1 MESISE
7 MDAPRLTTNE
17 AAAVA
22 ELIRARPD
30 SAITSGID
38 AVLSFVDGR
47 RKLRRND
54 IAVFPPCLAH
64 AGLIVLSIPTI
75 YPGHRLTG
83 LLNPADALHASLLL
97 LFIQADYMAIERQ
110 IEIAEAMRDEAG
122 PDTFV
127 VVDSSMRRGV
137 FFPEADTGI
146 LADLNGPDRPPI
158 RVELGDLPL
167 DGPAHLSRTHAAQ
180 LADKLSSP
188 ALPLRVEIARDW
200 WSHTLNVAL
209 QEQARLRAEPHF
221 RYPAT
226 TADYE

>member
-1 MESISE
+1 MH
-7 MDAPRLTTNE
+7 APRLTKNE
-17 AAAVA
+17 SAAVGVLVREWLEA
-22 ELIRARPD
+22 PTLG
-30 SAITSGID
+30 GIYG
-38 AVLSFVDGR
+38 VLSFVDGR
-47 RKLRRND
+47 RKLGSD
-54 IAVFPPCLAH
+54 DLSYFPPGLAY
-64 AGLIVLSIPTI
+64 AGLIVLSIPSI
-75 YPGHRLTG
+75 YPGHRLTA
-83 LLNPADALHASLLL
+83 LLEPVDTLHASLLS
-97 LFIQADYMAIERQ
+97 LFNQADYMVLEQQ

-146 LADLNGPDRPPI
+146 LADLNGPDRPPV